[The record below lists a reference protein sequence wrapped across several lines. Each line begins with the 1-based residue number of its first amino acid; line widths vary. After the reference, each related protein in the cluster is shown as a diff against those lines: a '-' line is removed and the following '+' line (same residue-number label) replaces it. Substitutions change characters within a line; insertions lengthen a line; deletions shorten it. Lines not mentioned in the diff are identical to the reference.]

1 MSAATQQTG
10 RYRMRFCAACGTVFT
25 FDNRNARRDRRTLC
39 PECRL
44 SVGNQERKE
53 SRGGPMSH
61 GSDVHLRIMR
71 KEAKRRK
78 TALVEFLAECDAK
91 HPPVPEAV
99 VKIGREKVV
108 YRGTIPGG
116 TITCLGR
123 LPEPKI

>member
-53 SRGGPMSH
+53 KSFGIRT
-61 GSDVHLRIMR
+61 R
-71 KEAKRRK
+71 KSAWQNLKK
-78 TALVEFLAECDAK
+78 HKKSLVTIIFFPNKGDA
-91 HPPVPEAV
+91 
-99 VKIGREKVV
+99 RF
-108 YRGTIPGG
+108 YS
-116 TITCLGR
+116 
-123 LPEPKI
+123 